1 MENEHL
7 NGEPGPSPKKAEEHS
22 TADDLKFMRSA
33 IENTYRQVKPKTSN
47 SVMWGL
53 IVMTIYIGI
62 HFLIKNKLFNWII
75 PLQISLISFGV
86 LCSIIQGRFL
96 FEKLKQ
102 EGFVPQFLTSLLYG
116 MLIILL
122 PVFFFDMIGLFK
134 GMYCGPAFIYALTIN
149 TLIVIVGVLHSKL
162 WLIGNIFILTG
173 ILMAFVIREYSF
185 LILGIAAGMSMIL
198 PALIVDLN
206 YRKQEKEN
214 AQV

>member
-1 MENEHL
+1 MNKENLQEDSNLKH
-7 NGEPGPSPKKAEEHS
+7 GEAEEQK
-22 TADDLKFMRSA
+22 TADDLKFVRSVLEKA
-33 IENTYRQVKPKTSN
+33 YRQVKPKTSN

-62 HFLIKNKLFNWII
+62 HFLIKNKLFDWIR

-102 EGFVPQFLTSLLYG
+102 EGFFPQLLTSLIYG
-116 MLIILL
+116 VPIIVVPIFL
-122 PVFFFDMIGLFK
+122 FDMIGLFK
-134 GMYCGPAFIYALTIN
+134 GMYCESAFIYALTIN
-149 TLIVIVGVLHSKL
+149 TVLVVVGILHSKL

-206 YRKQEKEN
+206 YRKMEKEN
-214 AQV
+214 A